1 MYSNTEYDQD
11 SLQDEKEF
19 LDEQM
24 IVIKYAYDYSSKS
37 TTAAADGGVNK
48 NDVDFF
54 VN

>member
-1 MYSNTEYDQD
+1 MYSNTDNDQD

-37 TTAAADGGVNK
+37 TTTAAGNK